1 MAVCALLLSCD
12 KVKPEEIHLSVE
24 ILPSPVVDAKADQ
37 VFVSVK
43 SNSSWT
49 AAVTDEA
56 GESPV
61 DWARLSAISGEGDKN
76 LRLSYDGNPSED
88 QSRKVRVTVVSGDK
102 TAFAVLEQRGS
113 GVRPPE
119 PEDPEVPSGTDFPKT
134 GWMELPAMD
143 DADLEYYTH
152 SFKMGGQTYRN
163 YSFGWSQK
171 DRVSVWVAY
180 PLSKLYTNGTV
191 KREQAEVWVPDPL
204 LGKLSSE
211 PNGNYGSWYDRGHQ
225 LPFADRKC
233 CLEAARQTFYGTN
246 LTPQDPVLNQKG
258 WANLENT
265 VRVWSNTSDTTYVV
279 TGCVVDPHK
288 EYTTDAVGN
297 KMTVPSAYFKAI
309 LRYSK
314 SSTFGQWNAA
324 AFYYKHEPYEGN
336 VTKQH
341 SMSIDELEEITGIDF
356 FVNLPAVVGEEQAAK
371 IEAADPAQSSVW
383 W

>member
-12 KVKPEEIHLSVE
+12 KVKPEEIYLSVE

-119 PEDPEVPSGTDFPKT
+119 PEDPEVPSGTDLSKT

-143 DADLEYYTH
+143 NPDLEYYTH

-246 LTPQDPVLNQKG
+246 LTPQDPFLNQKG

-314 SSTFGQWNAA
+314 SSTLGQWNAA

-356 FVNLPAVVGEEQAAK
+356 FANLPAAVGESMAAK
-371 IEAADPAQSSVW
+371 IEAVDPATSSLW